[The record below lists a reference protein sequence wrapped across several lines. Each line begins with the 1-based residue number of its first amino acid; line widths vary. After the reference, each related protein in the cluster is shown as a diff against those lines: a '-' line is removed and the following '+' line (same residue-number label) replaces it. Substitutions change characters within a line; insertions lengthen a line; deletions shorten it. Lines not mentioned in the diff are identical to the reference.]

1 MTTLQNKLYAGYVS
15 FDGEYYQGIHDAII
29 SAETY
34 ETTQKNMEARKRSDL
49 PAAPQ
54 STYLGGLLFCKNCGA
69 RYGIY
74 GSGKYRYY
82 ACHSRRKRNAAMI
95 KDPTCKN
102 KTYRVD
108 VLDELIFD
116 EIRKL
121 ELDPELISSLRNHS
135 DESEKL
141 EHDSKRQAIL
151 SQMNIIN
158 RQRRRYLEL
167 YGLDTF
173 SPEELQDM
181 IEPLTEQAEKL
192 QEELDRMDKNQP
204 VISDRHAQAIV
215 NGFSDILMRGRYEE
229 IRAVIEALIQKI
241 VISGDDIE
249 IYWRFC

>member
-1 MTTLQNKLYAGYVS
+1 
-15 FDGEYYQGIHDAII
+15 
-29 SAETY
+29 
-34 ETTQKNMEARKRSDL
+34 
-49 PAAPQ
+49 
-54 STYLGGLLFCKNCGA
+54 
-69 RYGIY
+69 
-74 GSGKYRYY
+74 
-82 ACHSRRKRNAAMI
+82 MI
-95 KDPTCKN
+95 KDPNCKN

-108 VLDELIFD
+108 VLDELIFN

-215 NGFSDILMRGRYEE
+215 NGFSDILKRGRYEE
-229 IRAVIEALIQKI
+229 IRAVIEALVQKI
-241 VISGDDIE
+241 VIEGDDIE